1 MRRLKSKLLNEQ
13 CPAGIEEETTACHYK
28 VLTKVLANCLKHII
42 PEVISEEKNCSIP
55 NRAKFNNIS
64 LVRDLIKC
72 TNLYLFQI
80 NQEKV
85 FHKTDRT
92 FLLKTTEKLGISQI
106 FVNFARILYENNA
119 SIIINNG
126 FLSPQV
132 TLSRGLRQGL
142 LLYLPLQVIQGEVA
156 TSNSNTNRLMTGIQ
170 IPNKTKQ
177 TKMQII
183 LICRWH

>member
-1 MRRLKSKLLNEQ
+1 MRRLKSKLLQ
-13 CPAGIEEETTACHYK
+13 WASSAGIEEETTVCHYK

-55 NRAKFNNIS
+55 NKAKFNNIS
-64 LVRDLIKC
+64 LVRDLIKY

-106 FVNFARILYENNA
+106 FVSFVKKLYENNA

-142 LLYLPLQVIQGEVA
+142 PLYLPLQVIQGEVA
-156 TSNSNTNRLMTGIQ
+156 TSNSNTNRLITGIQ

-177 TKMQII
+177 TKMQMI